1 MPSRGILTFTGLC
14 DLHFGAECVE
24 IPCFYP
30 GGGWWRVVSCSML
43 AFLAKTRDLII
54 IIGIFTYFT
63 AFVYVHFYY
72 EAFGL
77 STQSLKIDYASYLV
91 YAYDV
96 VSAPLFIICAG
107 TLIALLVFGK
117 MGLRYVFLKKRLGLG
132 RKLVRYR
139 FAWRVFELVLLFP
152 FLYYTSRAVARED
165 YVAARIDLKDL
176 KAIQFVFRN
185 SADGLGPA
193 VRLDSLPLATNQ
205 LVGDMRLLKQDS
217 SERLNLL
224 GETDEAYIVLNQP
237 PYDPALHQL
246 PSGYIYYV
254 NKNDVLLAR
263 ISLRSQTIK

>member
-1 MPSRGILTFTGLC
+1 
-14 DLHFGAECVE
+14 
-24 IPCFYP
+24 
-30 GGGWWRVVSCSML
+30 ML

-96 VSAPLFIICAG
+96 VSSPLFIVCAVV
-107 TLIALLVFGK
+107 LIGLLVLGK
-117 MGLRYVFLKKRLGLG
+117 MGLRYLLLKRRAVVGFE

-139 FAWRVFELVLLFP
+139 FGWRVFELFLLFP
-152 FLYYTSRAVARED
+152 FLYYTSRAVARQD
-165 YVAARIDLKDL
+165 YVAARINLMDL

-205 LVGDMRLLKQDS
+205 LAGDMRLLKQDS